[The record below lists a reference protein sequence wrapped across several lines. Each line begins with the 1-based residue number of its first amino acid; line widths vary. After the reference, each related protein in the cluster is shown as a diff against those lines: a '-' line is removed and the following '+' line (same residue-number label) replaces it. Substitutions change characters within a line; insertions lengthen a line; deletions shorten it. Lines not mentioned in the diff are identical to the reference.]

1 MLVQA
6 FLQRVANGQG
16 SVLREFPL
24 GQRRADLMLRW
35 PLGDGTFQ
43 KIVIELKVL
52 RWDRGTKD
60 NPAKFEASGI
70 EQAADYARRC
80 QGDEVHL
87 LLCSRGTPPAG
98 YERVFRR
105 TATASDGR
113 SVTVWGM

>member
-1 MLVQA
+1 MRISLVTRA
-6 FLQRVANGQG
+6 FGRQPR
-16 SVLREFPL
+16 
-24 GQRRADLMLRW
+24 LRW
-35 PLGDGTFQ
+35 ALLGSTTPGDGTFQ

-105 TATASDGR
+105 TAVASDGS